1 MRHRGALEAPDV
13 DARRPLRVAIELFRQ
28 RWWALGFA
36 VAALAWVSHVVA
48 LKLAPLSLV
57 QVALASSFVFLG
69 VAAERFF
76 GQRVGRR
83 QWAGIAVAT
92 LGLALL
98 GGTATQAEPRG
109 SESAYA
115 PAAAVAVEASLAAVA
130 IALIALRRGR
140 AAPERRALVLAG
152 AAGLMFTLTHIGVKA
167 LSTSLSAARPAS
179 FATPWVGVV
188 VAGFLVAFFASAR
201 SLQLGNA
208 VSVGALTLATSSV
221 SAIFAGIVVF
231 GDPVGDTAAIVTLR
245 MLGFVLVVAAAALMP
260 APVRAA
266 QAVTERARPARAPR
280 AAPATAPPAR
290 ESPSSGGAPP
300 ATSETRPPR
309 ERAPRRPPAR
319 SPVGPRS

>member
-1 MRHRGALEAPDV
+1 V
-13 DARRPLRVAIELFRQ
+13 RVAIELFRQ
-28 RWWALGFA
+28 RWWALGY
-36 VAALAWVSHVVA
+36 ALAVVAWICHVVA
-48 LKLAPLSLV
+48 LKFAPLSLV
-57 QVALASSFVFLG
+57 QVTLATSFVFLG

-76 GQRVGRR
+76 GHRVGRR

-92 LGLALL
+92 VGLALL
-98 GGTATQAEPRG
+98 GGTATQAKPHG

-115 PAAAVAVEASLAAVA
+115 PAGAVAVEAGLAAAAVA
-130 IALIALRRGR
+130 LIVSRRGR
-140 AAPERRALVLAG
+140 SVPERRGLVLAA
-152 AAGLMFTLTHIGVKA
+152 AAGLTFTVTHIGVKA
-167 LSTSLSAARPAS
+167 LSTSLSATRPAS

-231 GDPVGDTAAIVTLR
+231 GDPVGENAAIIALR
-245 MLGFVLVVAAAALMP
+245 MLGFVLVVVAASLMP

-266 QAVTERARPARAPR
+266 RAQRAE
-280 AAPATAPPAR
+280 PATAGPGR
-290 ESPSSGGAPP
+290 ESPSADGARP

-309 ERAPRRPPAR
+309 ERAPRRRPAR